1 MTDITGVILAGGDN
15 RRFPVN
21 KGLLRVGEERII
33 DRTLRLFREIFVEV
47 IISTN
52 TPEYYFFSGERMI
65 GDLFPSR
72 GPMGGIFSALVNSRT
87 DRIFVAAC
95 DMPFL
100 NPSLIRYLSGIS
112 TNADMVVCSFR
123 EGLHPLL
130 GLYGKGILSPLETHL
145 REGAIGLQRFIRDL
159 NAHIVE
165 EEEIKKIDPEGVS
178 FVNINTIGDFNKFI
192 GGKICLG

>member
-1 MTDITGVILAGGDN
+1 
-15 RRFPVN
+15 
-21 KGLLRVGEERII
+21 
-33 DRTLRLFREIFVEV
+33 FREIFGEV

-100 NPSLIRYLSGIS
+100 KASLIRYLSGVA
-112 TNADMVVCSFR
+112 TNADMVVCSFS

-130 GLYGKGILSPLETHL
+130 GLYDKEILQPLETHL
-145 REGAIGLQRFIRDL
+145 RKGKTGLQRFIRDFH
-159 NAHIVE
+159 AHIVE

-192 GGKICLG
+192 GGSICLG

>member
-33 DRTLRLFREIFVEV
+33 DRTLRLFREIFAEV

-65 GDLFPSR
+65 GDLIPAR
-72 GPMGGIFSALVNSRT
+72 GPMGGIFSALVNART

-100 NPSLIRYLSGIS
+100 KPSLIRYLSGIV
-112 TNADMVVCSFR
+112 TDADMVVCSFR
-123 EGLHPLL
+123 KSLHPLL
-130 GLYGKGILSPLETHL
+130 GLYGKDILHPLENHL
-145 REGAIGLQRFIRDL
+145 RKGTTGLQRFIRDL

-178 FVNINTIGDFNKFI
+178 FVNINTVGDFNKFI
-192 GGKICLG
+192 GGRICLG